1 MVSNA
6 PENRAVLATLITDKP
21 VKKTAYQVKG
31 VFMRHYPDLDIVPM
45 LNGKYRDRYLYPR
58 VQVKVLN
65 EQIYIIGVGNGSDC
79 VLQLIDKI
87 NTLDFGNITFE
98 VSDKNIID
106 IADQFQQADQLIR
119 YRFVTPW
126 VALNQ
131 NTGRKYRALNNSER
145 VSFLN
150 KLLGQNIVFIAKEL
164 GIDLIDK
171 IFTKVN
177 LSSLFP
183 KPMDENSWG
192 AFSGEFST
200 NFNLP
205 NYIGLGNGITR
216 GYGAIYGLFNSQEF
230 NFDEPAST
238 FNPSNKG
245 AESDKMSVESE
256 LSGINVDDIP
266 KSQRK
271 SLKKN
276 KKKSRHR
283 SKKLLSEEFDTEEYV
298 PDATRRRKL
307 SGNGENTKLE
317 DRTENEEPNFN
328 TAAYHKKQHKI

>member
-1 MVSNA
+1 MVSNG
-6 PENRAVLATLITDKP
+6 PESRAVLATLITDKP

-31 VFMRHYPDLDIVPM
+31 VFMRHYPDLDIIPM

-65 EQIYIIGVGNGSDC
+65 EQIYIIGVGDGSDC

-87 NTLDFGNITFE
+87 STLDFGNITFE
-98 VSDKNIID
+98 VNDKNIID
-106 IADQFQQADQLIR
+106 MMDQFQQADQLMR

-131 NTGRKYRALNNSER
+131 TTGRKYRALENSER
-145 VSFLN
+145 VNFLN

-164 GIDLIDK
+164 SVDLEDK
-171 IFTKVN
+171 VFTKVN

-183 KPMDENSWG
+183 KPVDENNWG

-216 GYGAIYGLFNSQEF
+216 GYGTIYGLYN
-230 NFDEPAST
+230 
-238 FNPSNKG
+238 
-245 AESDKMSVESE
+245 
-256 LSGINVDDIP
+256 
-266 KSQRK
+266 
-271 SLKKN
+271 
-276 KKKSRHR
+276 
-283 SKKLLSEEFDTEEYV
+283 
-298 PDATRRRKL
+298 
-307 SGNGENTKLE
+307 
-317 DRTENEEPNFN
+317 
-328 TAAYHKKQHKI
+328 

>member
-1 MVSNA
+1 MISKG
-6 PENRAVLATLITDKP
+6 PESRAVLATLITDKP

-65 EQIYIIGVGNGSDC
+65 EQIYIIGVGDGSDC

-87 NTLDFGNITFE
+87 STLDFGNITFE
-98 VSDKNIID
+98 VNDKNITD
-106 IADQFQQADQLIR
+106 MVDQFQQADQLIR
-119 YRFVTPW
+119 YRFITPW

-131 NTGRKYRALNNSER
+131 TTGRKYRGLNNSER

-164 GIDLIDK
+164 SVNMEDK
-171 IFTKVN
+171 VFTKVN

-183 KPMDENSWG
+183 KPVDENNWG

-200 NFNLP
+200 NFDIP

-216 GYGAIYGLFNSQEF
+216 GYGAIFSLFNPQG
-230 NFDEPAST
+230 FDSEENTTSVKT
-238 FNPSNKG
+238 SNKD
-245 AESDKMSVESE
+245 AESHKKGVESALNGISVE
-256 LSGINVDDIP
+256 NFP
-266 KSQRK
+266 KTKQK
-271 SLKKN
+271 SLRKN
-276 KKKSRHR
+276 RNS
-283 SKKLLSEEFDTEEYV
+283 SKKLLSEDLEIEENIPEV
-298 PDATRRRKL
+298 MRRRKL
-307 SGNGENTKLE
+307 GGKRDNTKLE
-317 DRTENEEPNFN
+317 NRTNNEEPNFN
-328 TAAYHKKQHKI
+328 TAAYHKKQHEI